1 MESATSSIQPQGIDP
16 TGKGPVPL
24 SENFLSQI
32 RRRLGSKLIAALSVT
47 AAVSTTL
54 VGVSAWNTWNVYQ
67 NYKTEVTKNFRLE
80 RLNGD
85 IVHLD
90 EVLTMS
96 ARMAAS
102 TGDLKWQERYESFV
116 PGLDAAIKEALR
128 LAPNQQV
135 NTSQTDT
142 ANIKLVE
149 MEERS
154 FSLVRQKKAAEALK
168 LLLSSEYNQQKQ
180 LYSQGMQGT
189 IANIRKAEE
198 AQLKEYGQRLAQS
211 TLFTGASFPVLA
223 ISWIVVLLLVRS
235 YIQERNLAQV
245 SVEKLNEDLENR
257 VKQIAEQQQA
267 IQQESEILQAD
278 VNQILDS
285 VSAVEAGDLTTQ
297 VPVNDRVTGLVADTL
312 NRLTEELAKVLAQ
325 VLSAASEVSQGVHN
339 LESAAQVVAAN
350 ADQQAQ
356 SVSRVLLLTEQVE
369 QSAQESSQQIQTS
382 NASLL
387 TVRTAVEQG
396 QEVIAALTQGIN
408 VLQQGN
414 TQIVQQMKTLGEFVG
429 LTDQFVQEQRQI
441 ASLTQVLAMNASLVA
456 ARACEQRDPTQFV
469 VVAREFEAIANQVSS
484 LAQRTNEGLVI
495 LEQRSTQI
503 HSVVSA
509 VDANVQN
516 LGGLVEEFTS
526 GVKQS
531 SQVFSNVGTVTGEA
545 VQAGEVVAQSS
556 QQIVS
561 AAQSTAYVMREIAD
575 LATKTVQLTQRTRK
589 QSERMENLSKEL
601 LQNIQFFQLP
611 QATIQQF
618 VVPSPRV
625 DLSQAEENTLEM
637 KSPEAS
643 AV

>member
-1 MESATSSIQPQGIDP
+1 MKSSTLSSVQPQDIDSA
-16 TGKGPVPL
+16 GKSPVQL
-24 SENFLSQI
+24 SEGFLGQI
-32 RRRLGSKLIAALSVT
+32 RKRLGSKLITVLSVT

-67 NYKTEVTKNFRLE
+67 NYKAEITKNFRLE
-80 RLNGD
+80 RLNGK
-85 IVHLD
+85 IIHLD

-102 TGDLKWQERYESFV
+102 TGNLKWQERYESFA
-116 PGLDAAIKEALR
+116 PGLDAAIKEALK

-135 NTSQTDT
+135 NTAQTDK

-154 FSLVRQKKAAEALK
+154 FSLVRQKKAVEALQ
-168 LLLSSEYNQQKQ
+168 LLLSPEYNHQKQ
-180 LYSQGMQGT
+180 LYSQGINGT
-189 IANIRKAEE
+189 IANIRKAEA
-198 AQLKEYGQRLAQS
+198 AQLKLYGQQLAQS
-211 TLFTGASFPVLA
+211 TLFTGVSFPVLA

-235 YIQERNLAQV
+235 YIQERNLAQAAA
-245 SVEKLNEDLENR
+245 EKLNEDLENR
-257 VKQIAEQQQA
+257 VEQIAEQEQA
-267 IQQESEILQAD
+267 IRQESEVLQAD
-278 VNQILDS
+278 VNQILDA

-297 VPVNDRVTGLVADTL
+297 VPVNNRVTGLVADTL

-325 VLSAASEVSQGVHN
+325 VLSAASEVSQGAHN

-356 SVSRVLLLTEQVE
+356 SVTRVLNLTEKVE
-369 QSAQESSQQIQTS
+369 QSAQESSQQIQMS
-382 NASLL
+382 NTSLL
-387 TVRTAVEQG
+387 TVRTAVEHG
-396 QEVIAALTQGIN
+396 IEAIAALTQGIDI
-408 VLQQGN
+408 LQQG
-414 TQIVQQMKTLGEFVG
+414 TAQIIQQMKTLGEFVG

-484 LAQRTNEGLVI
+484 LAQRTNEGLVN
-495 LEQRSTQI
+495 LEQRSAQI

-516 LGGLVEEFTS
+516 LGGLVEEFTY
-526 GVKQS
+526 GVEQS
-531 SQVFSNVGTVTGEA
+531 SQVFSNVRTVTGEA

-561 AAQSTAYVMREIAD
+561 AAQSTAQVMREITN
-575 LATKTVQLTQRTRK
+575 LATETVQLTQRTRK

-601 LQNIQFFQLP
+601 LQNVQFFCLP
-611 QATIQQF
+611 EAIVQQF
-618 VVPSPRV
+618 AVPSERI
-625 DLSQAEENTLEM
+625 DLSQAEETTIKI
-637 KSPEAS
+637 KSL
-643 AV
+643 